1 LGFEVSHE
9 GVTLHDYVR
18 VVRRRKWVI
27 ATTVLLIPLVAV
39 ILSMQ
44 QPKLFQAGSELLLV
58 QRDISSSLT
67 GIAQGGGFYP
77 DRTLQ
82 TQADLA
88 RVDEVARRALK
99 LANVS
104 DLSPG
109 QLLAATSVTP
119 RLDADILSISVVDG
133 DPARAATL
141 ATAYAEAFAAY
152 KQELDTRAITRPL
165 SQLEAEIAALER
177 DGEQDTSY
185 YQDLQEKRQALQT
198 LQTLQGGSPF
208 QVREAGGA
216 AQIQPRPFRNGLIA
230 LMFGIVAGFGLAFL
244 REALDTRVRTAEE
257 VGERLHAPL
266 LARLP
271 EPPKRLASH
280 DKLVMISEPASNQ
293 AEAFR
298 MLRTNFE
305 FVNLGYSAKVMMV
318 TSAVESEGK
327 STSASNLAVALARSG
342 KRVVLVDLDLRRP
355 YLEKFFD
362 LEGHPGL
369 TDVALGHVELEDA
382 LVRIT
387 VTESPKVPR
396 QLGGLNGHGNG
407 PSNGKVSGLLEVLAS
422 GPLPPDAGEFVG
434 TEAVAKIIRELRDRS
449 DFVIVD
455 APPLLSVGDAMAL
468 TSRVEAVIIVTRL
481 KVLKRATV
489 KELHRVLETSQ
500 ALVLGYVVTGADED
514 QAYGYG
520 ANYGYGYRRDTS
532 RSAAREHDRVA

>member
-1 LGFEVSHE
+1 MGFEVSHE
-9 GVTLHDYVR
+9 GVTLHDYLR

-27 ATTVLLIPLVAV
+27 ATAVILIPLVAV

-44 QPKLFQAGSELLLV
+44 QPKLFQASSELLLV
-58 QRDISSSLT
+58 QRDLSSSLT
-67 GIAQGGGFYP
+67 GIGQSGGFYP

-88 RVDEVARRALK
+88 WTDEVARRALRV
-99 LANVS
+99 ANES
-104 DLSPG
+104 DMSPG

-119 RLDADILSISVVDG
+119 RIDADILSVSVVDG
-133 DPARAATL
+133 DPARAAML
-141 ATAYAEAFAAY
+141 ATAYAKAFTAY
-152 KQELDTRAITRPL
+152 KHELDTRAITQPL
-165 SQLEAEIAALER
+165 SNIEDEQAKLESE
-177 DGEQDTSY
+177 GEQDSAQY
-185 YQDLQEKRQALQT
+185 RDLESQRLRLQT
-198 LQTLQGGSPF
+198 LLTLQGGNSF

-257 VGERLHAPL
+257 LGERLHAPL

-305 FVNLGYSAKVMMV
+305 FVNLGYSAKVIMV

-355 YLEKFFD
+355 YLEKFFE

-369 TDVALGHVELEDA
+369 TDVALGHVALDDA

-387 VTESPKVPR
+387 VTESPNVPR
-396 QLGGLNGHGNG
+396 HLGGLNGHGNG

-434 TEAVAKIIRELRDRS
+434 TEAVAKIVRELRDRS

-489 KELHRVLETSQ
+489 KELRRVLETSQ

-520 ANYGYGYRRDTS
+520 ANYGYGYRQDTG
-532 RSAAREHDRVA
+532 RAAVREHDRVA